1 MTAENIIL
9 MIGIAIGVI
18 GTLAAQMVLLP
29 ILWLLIRER
38 EDDDE

>member
-1 MTAENIIL
+1 MMDNIAL
-9 MIGIAIGVI
+9 LIGIAVGVI
-18 GTLAAQMVLLP
+18 GTLAAQTVLLL

>member
-1 MTAENIIL
+1 MMDNIAL
-9 MIGIAIGVI
+9 LIGIAIGVI
-18 GTLAAQMVLLP
+18 GTLAIETALLL